1 MSALYDSAR
10 EGFLTG
16 GIDWSTDDIRVALV
30 DTDDYTFSAAHTN
43 LTDVP
48 SAARVAVSGSLS
60 GKTTTGGV
68 ADAADV
74 SLSGV
79 TGDPIEALVV
89 YRHTDGA
96 LVAYIDG
103 VSLTPNGGTVTVT
116 WDDGANKIFKL

>member
-1 MSALYDSAR
+1 MSALYDPAR
-10 EGFLTG
+10 EAFLTG
-16 GIDWSTDDIRVALV
+16 GIDWSADDIRVVLV
-30 DTDDYTFSAAHTN
+30 DTADYVFSAAHSD

-48 SAARVAVSGSLS
+48 VGARVAVSGSLS
-60 GKTTTGGV
+60 GKTTTAGV

-74 SLSGV
+74 SISGV
-79 TGDPIEALVV
+79 TGDPIEALVI

-103 VSLTPNGGTVTVT
+103 VTLTPNGGTVTVT